1 MKYCTNLKPALLRLL
16 EQRFAEVDN
25 GKSGGSARH
34 GSKKAGAALPEVRGA
49 RRGKP
54 PHNTKSSGSSR
65 QSSSG
70 SVGSRGKP
78 LAPLEMSPG
87 GRFGN
92 RMDSRDGHAILEDKL
107 MPQTDIFAPVYN
119 DVLRSPC
126 NDSLR
131 SPPVTGSPIAS
142 PEPHFGMVVDAVG
155 HDTVS
160 HSASLNALAVPRHQ
174 DPNYIPSPQ
183 ASPTPKSDPFSVDDE
198 AFMDEIEGL

>member
-1 MKYCTNLKPALLRLL
+1 MGEAADEKVRRAAVEVTVSCYSLKGERTMKYCTNLKPALLRLL

-34 GSKKAGAALPEVRGA
+34 GSRKAGAALPEVRGA

-92 RMDSRDGHAILEDKL
+92 RMDSREEQAIFEDK
-107 MPQTDIFAPVYN
+107 MIPQTDIFAPVY
-119 DVLRSPC
+119 
-126 NDSLR
+126 
-131 SPPVTGSPIAS
+131 
-142 PEPHFGMVVDAVG
+142 
-155 HDTVS
+155 
-160 HSASLNALAVPRHQ
+160 
-174 DPNYIPSPQ
+174 
-183 ASPTPKSDPFSVDDE
+183 
-198 AFMDEIEGL
+198 